1 MSTTPNRRLRW
12 PLLISLGLNV
22 ALITVLLFLAADR
35 FSPDH
40 GRHGGR
46 MGLPN
51 PRLLMSALPEERRAT
66 LDALYNEHRQGVRA
80 AMRERR
86 QARRQVRE
94 LMLAEEFD
102 PDRIAL
108 AFAELRDKDERA
120 AQAVQA
126 MLIELLS
133 ELTPEERMRIAELVP
148 QRHRHRHRKGTE
160 APAEAQSAQQETAAE
175 SSGAAQ

>member
-22 ALITVLLFLAADR
+22 ALITVLLFAAADR
-35 FSPDH
+35 YAPDH

-46 MGLPN
+46 MGLPS
-51 PRLLMSALPEERRAT
+51 PRLLLSALPEERRAT
-66 LDALYNEHRQGVRA
+66 LDELYSTHRQGVRA

-86 QARRQVRE
+86 QARREVRQ
-94 LMLAEEFD
+94 LMLAEDFD
-102 PDRIAL
+102 PGRIEL
-108 AFAELRDKDERA
+108 AFADLRAKDELA
-120 AQAVQA
+120 AQAVQS

-148 QRHRHRHRKGTE
+148 QRHRHRHRKAAE
-160 APAEAQSAQQETAAE
+160 ARAEAEPAEQSP
-175 SSGAAQ
+175 GARD